1 MEYTKKRKK
10 NKALNKNEQ
19 GELCFSRL
27 LKKCLFF
34 TLIFAIICIAL
45 TLILS
50 LVFYNT
56 SDPTSKISLIS
67 LICLY
72 LSAFIS
78 SFILSKTLPF
88 ANVLGGLLLGA
99 MIFTVIL
106 LGSFLVDGESNILL
120 RAFIPLVTVIGSFLG
135 IKRSDG
141 KRKKHKKH
149 Y

>member
-10 NKALNKNEQ
+10 NKVLNKNEQ
-19 GELCFSRL
+19 AELSFSRL

-34 TLIFAIICIAL
+34 TLIFAIICIAI

-67 LICLY
+67 LVCLY

-78 SFILSKTLPF
+78 SFILSRTLPF
-88 ANVLGGLLLGA
+88 ANVLGGLILGA
-99 MIFTVIL
+99 MIFLVIL
-106 LGSFLVDGESNILL
+106 LGSFLVDGDSNILL
-120 RAFIPLVTVIGSFLG
+120 RAFLPLVTVIGSFLG
-135 IKRSDG
+135 IKRSDDKRK
-141 KRKKHKKH
+141 KRKKHH
-149 Y
+149 